1 MMTKGLDFYR
11 QLTGREP
18 RQIRGDLDRQSLPTP
33 LAYLAQHGALKRPPR
48 GEWAAICCPAH
59 KGGEEQHPSMRI
71 CLIDGHFRCMACGA
85 SGGDLI
91 ALHRLVTG
99 LGFREAV
106 RDMGGRFHGE

>member
-1 MMTKGLDFYR
+1 MMPGLDFYR

-18 RQIRGDLDRQSLPTP
+18 RAIRGTLDRQSLPKP
-33 LAYLAQHGALKRPPR
+33 LAYLAQRGVLKRNPR

-59 KGGEEQHPSMRI
+59 KSGEEAHPSMRVS
-71 CLIDGHFRCMACGA
+71 LIDGHFRCMTCGA

-91 ALHRLVTG
+91 ALHRLLTG

-106 RDMGGRFHGE
+106 RDMGGRFHGD